1 MNKYSSAHVSL
12 GPDSPNVYSRAAEI
26 SVMVDVFKLALRR
39 LRLEG
44 CEFKAILDNL
54 MRPLLGVKKKGR
66 KGGREGERGRD
77 GEREEREGK
86 GGKRREEE
94 GNAGEE
100 TEIGRPF
107 IYV

>member
-1 MNKYSSAHVSL
+1 VNKYSSAHVSL

-54 MRPLLGVKKKGR
+54 MRPLLGVKKKEGR
-66 KGGREGERGRD
+66 EEGREREGEMERGKKEK
-77 GEREEREGK
+77 GKVEREGK
-86 GGKRREEE
+86 RR
-94 GNAGEE
+94 GML
-100 TEIGRPF
+100 GRKQK
-107 IYV
+107 